1 MTRRGFTLVEL
12 LVVIAIIG
20 LLVSILL
27 PSLGSARRTAQKAH
41 CLANLRLLETA
52 HWTHMA
58 EHDGRMLGTS
68 HGNSW
73 MDALTQLEPTLLL
86 RSPLDDSP
94 HFAGGEPVAG
104 RYRTTSYALNF
115 FLSPDNPAGVA
126 RLDDVPRPAATAHF
140 VIKAYAGASA
150 VADHVHPN
158 LWFSPIPGATPGKA
172 AAEMQTHAHGGTVGT
187 WDALSGYGYLDGHA
201 TTHAFKNVYQDNTL
215 NQFDPAIAR

>member
-27 PSLGSARRTAQKAH
+27 PSLGSARRTAQKAN
-41 CLANLRLLETA
+41 CLVNLRLLETA

-73 MDALTQLEPTLLL
+73 MESLTQLEPTLLL
-86 RSPLDDSP
+86 RSPLDESP
-94 HFAGGEPVAG
+94 HFEGGEPVAG
-104 RYRTTSYALNF
+104 QYRTTSYALNF
-115 FLSPDNPAGVA
+115 FLSPDNPSGVET
-126 RLDDVPRPAATAHF
+126 LDDVPRPSGT
-140 VIKAYAGASA
+140 VDLWIKSLTGPGA
-150 VADHVHPN
+150 VADHVHPST
-158 LWFSPIPGATPGKA
+158 WFSPIPGATPGKA
-172 AAEMQTHAHGGTVGT
+172 AAEMQTNIYSGTAGA
-187 WDALSGYGYLDGHA
+187 WDAHAGYGFLDGHA
-201 TTHAFKNVYQDNTL
+201 ASHAFKDVYQDNTV